1 MNSRME
7 PQRFVLPSRPN
18 RYLEIDLAKFVA
30 IISMI
35 VNHAY
40 EVFAYREFLKSPGC
54 ENPVL
59 YTLNFII
66 AFLGGVPAAPVF
78 MFCMG
83 LGITFSK
90 NPNQSKLMKRGVQL
104 LLVGL
109 LVNFIIQI
117 LPIFWE
123 APSFDKILG
132 TIPGLFANDVYF
144 FFGLTFFFFAFVF
157 TVKKPVLICCIV
169 GALSLIGG
177 FFLPYIDFDTGNTA
191 LNLVLGL
198 FVHTDEY
205 SYFSIASWIIF
216 PIAGYLFGKV
226 LSKEDSKAKFYKFSA
241 VICAGILALT
251 TVMGLSY
258 GYKNS
263 MLNPLGAAE
272 KYYIPNFFSQ
282 LWGVA
287 FVIIW
292 IALCYLITGKMK
304 DGRFKNLVIWGSKNI
319 MPIYVLQW
327 LTIVLMKPV
336 LELSADIFFT
346 CVICAVITVMTFC
359 ITKLYLYLKAKM
371 RKTKIT

>member
-7 PQRFVLPSRPN
+7 PQRFVLPSRQN

-40 EVFAYREFLKSPGC
+40 EGFAYREFLKSPGC

-66 AFLGGVPAAPVF
+66 SFLGGVPAAPVF

-144 FFGLTFFFFAFVF
+144 FFGLTFFFFAFAF
-157 TVKKPVLICCIV
+157 AVKKPVLICSIA
-169 GALSLIGG
+169 GILSLIGG
-177 FFLPYIDFDTGNTA
+177 FFLPYTNFGSDNIVRNI
-191 LNLVLGL
+191 VLGL
-198 FVHTDEY
+198 FVYTNKY
-205 SYFSIASWIIF
+205 VFF
-216 PIAGYLFGKV
+216 PITAWIVFSTAGYLFGIIMKKV
-226 LSKEDSKAKFYKFSA
+226 DNKEKFYKMSA
-241 VICAGILALT
+241 LVSVSILAIT
-251 TVMGLSY
+251 TGLGLSY

-263 MLNPLGAAE
+263 MLNPFEASE
-272 KYYIPNFFSQ
+272 YEYYVPNFLS
-282 LWGVA
+282 VS
-287 FVIIW
+287 IE
-292 IALCYLITGKMK
+292 KMV
-304 DGRFKNLVIWGSKNI
+304 D
-319 MPIYVLQW
+319 
-327 LTIVLMKPV
+327 
-336 LELSADIFFT
+336 
-346 CVICAVITVMTFC
+346 
-359 ITKLYLYLKAKM
+359 
-371 RKTKIT
+371 